1 MNLVYAKV
9 YSDTGKLLCS
19 CPCAN
24 IDIAIMVAKSQHLSC
39 VTNDRSIQ
47 CYRDGKILSD
57 KGIEQLLNL
66 AGE

>member
-9 YSDTGKLLCS
+9 YSDTGKLTCS

-24 IDIAIMVAKSQHLSC
+24 LDIAIMVAKSQHLAC

-47 CYRDGKILSD
+47 CYRDGTILSD
-57 KGIEQLLNL
+57 KECEQVHNRRR
-66 AGE
+66 